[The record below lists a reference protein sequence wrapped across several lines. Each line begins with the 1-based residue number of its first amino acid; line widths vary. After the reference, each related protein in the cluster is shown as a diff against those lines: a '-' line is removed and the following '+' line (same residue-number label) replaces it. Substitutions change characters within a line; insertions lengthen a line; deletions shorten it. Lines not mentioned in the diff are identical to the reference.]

1 MPVFENSVT
10 KNNNEWFKLNDK
22 LDYECLV
29 GYENEHKHTK
39 GSITCTYYGWSD
51 TPSCYGEYYFLWN
64 IFLKKIMNLCAKIE
78 IPRLFLMISFNQ

>member
-10 KNNNEWFKLNDK
+10 KNNSTWFKLNDK

-29 GYENEHKHTK
+29 GFENEYKHTK

-51 TPSCYGEYYFLWN
+51 TPSCYGECYFLWN
-64 IFLKKIMNLCAKIE
+64 IF
-78 IPRLFLMISFNQ
+78 